1 MLKVSDDLLKQL
13 IEEMKRQV
21 DFKSNKEKFLDQML
35 NKKVEW
41 NEKTK
46 EYFSFLHKEN
56 IIYNEHYEIK
66 YYDKE
71 FIELFKT
78 IPHIN
83 SDNYHLSLYKYQKE
97 QVLNLKEASPTFN
110 YLLGK
115 NVGIMQEDLVVPCI
129 TYKEKPFC
137 IMPIKEIMHSQK
149 YEKPRGKILIF
160 GVGLGCSAYY
170 FDKNPNIE
178 KIDIFEPNIHM
189 KKIFLSGVHNK
200 LSDKV
205 KVLNEI
211 KNPWIYD
218 KIFIYDDF
226 LEEEI
231 VNHLFSYFHDNKK
244 VKFTNHKTLMNKLKL
259 EIFRQLVIFIG
270 DPSTRSTENDISK
283 NIYDYFQQN
292 DKTLYTFSDF
302 ICFIDDNFS
311 ELIKKNTN

>member
-13 IEEMKRQV
+13 INEMKRQV

-35 NKKVEW
+35 NKKIEW
-41 NEKTK
+41 DEKTK

-71 FIELFKT
+71 FLDLFKT

-115 NVGIMQEDLVVPCI
+115 NVGIMQEDLIVPCI
-129 TYKEKPFC
+129 TYQEKPFC

-178 KIDIFEPNIHM
+178 RVDIFEPNTHM
-189 KKIFLSGVHNK
+189 RKIFLSGVHNK
-200 LSDKV
+200 LSKKV
-205 KVLNEI
+205 QVLNEV

-231 VNHLFSYFHDNKK
+231 VNHLFLYFHNNKK

-270 DPSTRSTENDISK
+270 DPSVRSTENDISK
-283 NIYDYFQQN
+283 NIYDYFQKN